1 MNSGDEMVCVQEE
14 EEDQFFGVDHV
25 DRVVSDSSMKEETD
39 FGLR

>member
-1 MNSGDEMVCVQEE
+1 MNSGDGMVCVQEE

-25 DRVVSDSSMKEETD
+25 DSVVTDSGVKEETD